1 MVYCKEGSKSKKY
14 SVAVNQKS
22 AGLVYVW
29 SVVVIKSK
37 ILANERSMSS
47 QSVLAFIGSVII
59 LSIVTVPC
67 SVGLI
72 VRVGSAG
79 GSVGTSRGSKI

>member
-14 SVAVNQKS
+14 SGAVNQKS

-47 QSVLAFIGSVII
+47 QSVLAFIGSVI
-59 LSIVTVPC
+59 T
-67 SVGLI
+67 
-72 VRVGSAG
+72 
-79 GSVGTSRGSKI
+79 